1 MKLCLVNSTNPT
13 EITQARGRIRHDV
26 DLLVV
31 RTNQNKLPKT
41 KLTLDDKYLNEYI
54 SKDEVY
60 NLIAKYGIKN
70 RDGKLIGLRAFI
82 DTLRNSN
89 YEITSKRKRVKGQQ
103 NTYYFIKEIKKNK

>member
-13 EITQARGRIRHDV
+13 EIAQSRGRIRHDV

-31 RTNQNKLPKT
+31 RTNQKKLPKT
-41 KLTLDDKYLNEYI
+41 KLTLDNKYLNKYI
-54 SKDEVY
+54 TKDEVY

-89 YEITSKRKRVKGQQ
+89 YDVTTKNKQIKGKRG
-103 NTYYFIKEIKKNK
+103 TYYFIKEIKKNK

>member
-13 EITQARGRIRHDV
+13 EITQSRGRIRHDV

-31 RTNQNKLPKT
+31 RTNQKKLPKT
-41 KLTLDDKYLNEYI
+41 KLTLDDEYLNKYI

-70 RDGKLIGLRAFI
+70 ERGALIGLRAFI

-89 YEITSKRKRVKGQQ
+89 YEVTSKNKQIKGKRG
-103 NTYYFIKEIKKNK
+103 TYYFIKEMKQNK

>member
-1 MKLCLVNSTNPT
+1 M
-13 EITQARGRIRHDV
+13 
-26 DLLVV
+26 V
-31 RTNQNKLPKT
+31 RTNQKKLPKT
-41 KLTLDDKYLNEYI
+41 KLTLDEEYLNKYI

-70 RDGKLIGLRAFI
+70 ERGALIGLRAFI

-89 YEITSKRKRVKGQQ
+89 YEVTSKRKRVKGQQ